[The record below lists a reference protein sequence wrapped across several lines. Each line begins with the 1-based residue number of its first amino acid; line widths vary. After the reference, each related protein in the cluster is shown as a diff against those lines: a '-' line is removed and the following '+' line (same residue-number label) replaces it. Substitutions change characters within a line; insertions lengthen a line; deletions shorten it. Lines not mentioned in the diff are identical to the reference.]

1 MKRFSLRAGLLI
13 FVLLIFAV
21 VTVLAGCNRGDIPTT
36 LPVSSIAPSSQPES
50 SEPETSS
57 EEQSSSSEE
66 SSSQPASSSK
76 PAASTGSSGGTGTS
90 TSGKVYSSAVTSSKK
105 ETFRTV
111 KITASGV
118 SLSNKTVTG
127 DLVIDKGVGD
137 GNVTLQNV
145 TVGGT
150 IYVYGGGENSVY
162 LDSVTA
168 KKLVSASTV
177 SRPRIVAKGATVI
190 GETQIRYDTLLEHNK
205 LNATASGFTSIETVK
220 TSQLLTVLKLY
231 NISMN
236 TITLNYDTNLY
247 LVGSSSIGSV
257 VANKPS
263 YIEGGDKV
271 GLLFCH
277 SKNVSIDTAPAHI
290 ATGSNTYEPDVK
302 DDTNNNDDDTTLTPL
317 SAPRITRNG
326 NEIRWSAVSGASN
339 GYEVRVN
346 RAGSTVYFYK
356 TLSSSTRVFNIAEL
370 LDENLAPSGTFQV
383 RVAARSTSSRDAS
396 AYSNTID
403 VNCTSDHPA
412 LSLTVPTYNGADP
425 TKYIASWTA
434 AGATRGYNVTVA
446 TNTSY
451 SNKKLDTNLSAG
463 AATSLDLRAA
473 MGAGFVP
480 LVPTAPYY
488 IRITAKSAFEQLS
501 VVGQFTVT
509 RAPTPTNVAYNDT
522 TKKLTWDAMSDVN
535 QYRVTIN
542 GASQTVSGHELNL
555 SNNTTY
561 PAGSYSA
568 GVVSLGNAGNV
579 LNSNE
584 SIKTFTKTV
593 ATTPTLTAPSNVTL
607 NRDTQNNILNLSFT
621 AASGATGITHT
632 ATLYKDNVA
641 IAESTNVSVTGTSHS
656 FTITAGGS
664 YTVTVTAHASGY
676 ADASATSSA
685 YVVAAADLV
694 FAGRGTSEKP
704 YLISSAELFKRID
717 TFAANVYYYEQTGAL
732 TIDAAHRIT
741 NAFAGHYDGAGFA
754 TTVTITATATDYV
767 GLFSTIGAGASVK
780 NISISAGSSVVGR
793 NNVGMIAGTNNG
805 TIKDCILADTA
816 ASFVVGENYVGMIA
830 GTNNGTID
838 NCDVT
843 DTASSVTGTS
853 YVGGICGLNNGT
865 IQNCT
870 YSGLL
875 KKTGGA
881 DPTTVTEVTDGFGL
895 ICGANISTA
904 QDTSAVVSSNTITG
918 ATYSAIGAVGTT
930 PTPDPAPPG
939 GDGAGV
945 DGASA
950 IMSSRLAGWLPV

>member
-13 FVLLIFAV
+13 SVVLIFAV
-21 VTVLAGCNRGDIPTT
+21 VTVLAGCNRGEIPTT

-50 SEPETSS
+50 SEPESSS
-57 EEQSSSSEE
+57 EEQSSSSEQ

-76 PAASTGSSGGTGTS
+76 PAASTGGSGTS
-90 TSGKVYSSAVTSSKK
+90 GTSASAKVYSSAVTSSKK

-290 ATGSNTYEPDVK
+290 ATGSNTYEPNVK

-370 LDENLAPSGTFQV
+370 LDENLAPSGTYQV

-403 VNCTSDHPA
+403 VTCTSDHPA

-425 TKYIASWTA
+425 TKYIALWTA
-434 AGATRGYNVTVA
+434 TGATRGYNVTVA

-473 MGAGFVP
+473 MGASFVP

-522 TKKLTWDAMSDVN
+522 TKKLTWDAMSGVSD
-535 QYRVTIN
+535 YRVTIN
-542 GASQTVSGHELNL
+542 GISQTVTGAHELNL

-641 IAESTNVSVTGTSHS
+641 VTELTNMPVTGTSHS

-694 FAGRGTSEKP
+694 FAGRGTSTDP
-704 YLISSAELFKRID
+704 YIISNATLFKSID
-717 TFAANVYYYEQTGAL
+717 TFAAYEYHYKQTA
-732 TIDAAHRIT
+732 TFTVTAEQRIT
-741 NAFAGHYDGAGFA
+741 NTFEGHYNAYDGS
-754 TTVTITATATDYV
+754 VNQTITVSIDGGSASDV
-767 GLFSTIGAGASVK
+767 GLFSIIGSGASVK
-780 NISISAGSSVVGR
+780 NIVIDASSSVVGV
-793 NNVGMIAGTNNG
+793 NH
-805 TIKDCILADTA
+805 
-816 ASFVVGENYVGMIA
+816 VGMIA

-853 YVGGICGLNNGT
+853 YVGGICGQNNGI

-875 KKTGGA
+875 KKTGESE
-881 DPTTVTEVTDGFGL
+881 PTIVTVRTDYFGL
-895 ICGANISTA
+895 ICGMNATGGNI
-904 QDTSAVVSSNTITG
+904 DTGNVITG
-918 ATYSAIGAVGTT
+918 AANHEVIGPAGVA
-930 PTPDPAPPG
+930 PDPAPPG
-939 GDGAGV
+939 GDGAGL
-945 DGASA
+945 DGVSA

>member
-1 MKRFSLRAGLLI
+1 MKRFSLRAGLLF

-118 SLSNKTVTG
+118 SISNKTVTG

-290 ATGSNTYEPDVK
+290 ATGSNTYEPNVK

-356 TLSSSTRVFNIAEL
+356 TLSSSTRAFNIAEL
-370 LDENLAPSGTFQV
+370 LDENFAPSGTYQV

-403 VNCTSDHPA
+403 VTCTSTHAA
-412 LSLTVPTYNGADP
+412 LSLTNLTFDGMGDI
-425 TKYIASWTA
+425 TKYVASWTA
-434 AGATRGYNVTVA
+434 TGATRGYNVTVA

-509 RAPTPTNVAYNDT
+509 RAPTPTNVAYNDA
-522 TKKLTWDAMSDVN
+522 TKKLTWDAMSGVTH
-535 QYRVTIN
+535 YSVTIN
-542 GASQTVSGHELNL
+542 GISQTVSGAHELDL

-579 LNSNE
+579 LNSN
-584 SIKTFTKTV
+584 SSNISGGFTKT
-593 ATTPTLTAPSNVTL
+593 ATPLLTFTAPSNVTL
-607 NRDTQNNILNLSFT
+607 NRDTQNNKLNLSFT
-621 AASGATGITHT
+621 AASGASTSITYT
-632 ATLYKDNVA
+632 ATLFKDGEAVSGA
-641 IAESTNVSVTGTSHS
+641 TNVTVSGTSHS

-664 YTVTVTAHASGY
+664 YTATVTAHASGY
-676 ADASATSSA
+676 ADASATSSP

-694 FAGRGTSEKP
+694 FAGRGTSTDP
-704 YLISSAELFKRID
+704 YIISNATLFKSID
-717 TFAANVYYYEQTGAL
+717 TFAAYEYHYKQTA
-732 TIDAAHRIT
+732 TFTVTAEQRIT
-741 NAFAGHYDGAGFA
+741 NTFEGHYNAYDGS
-754 TTVTITATATDYV
+754 VNQTITVSIDGGSASDV
-767 GLFSTIGAGASVK
+767 GLFSIIGSGASVK
-780 NISISAGSSVVGR
+780 NIAIDASSSVVGV
-793 NNVGMIAGTNNG
+793 NH
-805 TIKDCILADTA
+805 
-816 ASFVVGENYVGMIA
+816 VGMIA

-939 GDGAGV
+939 GDGAGL
-945 DGASA
+945 DGVSA

>member
-346 RAGSTVYFYK
+346 RAGSTIYVYK
-356 TLSSSTRVFNIAEL
+356 TLSSSTRVLNLADFLE
-370 LDENLAPSGTFQV
+370 DNLAPSGTYQV

-522 TKKLTWDAMSDVN
+522 TKRLTWDAMSGVN

-542 GASQTVSGHELNL
+542 GTSQTVSGHEVDL

-593 ATTPTLTAPSNVTL
+593 PTTPTLPAIGTVTL
-607 NRDTQNNILNLSFT
+607 ARHETDNLKLNVSWV
-621 AASGATGITHT
+621 GISDPIGVTYNVD
-632 ATLYKDNVA
+632 LYKDGGTTPVHTQSGLTVA
-641 IAESTNVSVTGTSHS
+641 SLEL
-656 FTITAGGS
+656 
-664 YTVTVTAHASGY
+664 TVTESGTYTATVAAQKTGY
-676 ADASATSSA
+676 APSSQSSTA
-685 YVVAAADLV
+685 QEIRAADLV

-717 TFAANVYYYEQTGAL
+717 TFAANVYYYEQTGEF

-741 NAFAGHYDGAGFA
+741 NAFAGHYNGQHNS
-754 TTVTITATATDYV
+754 VNQTITVSIDGGSASDV
-767 GLFSTIGAGASVK
+767 GLFSIIGSGASVK
-780 NISISAGSSVVGR
+780 NIVINASSSVVGV
-793 NNVGMIAGTNNG
+793 NH
-805 TIKDCILADTA
+805 
-816 ASFVVGENYVGMIA
+816 VGMIA

-843 DTASSVTGTS
+843 DTASSITGTS

-870 YSGLL
+870 YSGTL
-875 KKTGGA
+875 
-881 DPTTVTEVTDGFGL
+881 TVTGATGSITGATVGFGL
-895 ICGANISTA
+895 ICGVNATGGNIDA
-904 QDTSAVVSSNTITG
+904 GNVITG
-918 ATYSAIGAVGTT
+918 ADNHEDIGPAGV
-930 PTPDPAPPG
+930 APPVVPG
-939 GDGAGV
+939 GGEDGL
-945 DGASA
+945 DGMST